1 MWNFCKLSFN
11 LILLLYFAFIYLGL
25 FSMQSEFNSNNEL
38 FRFLL
43 SLVIVQIN
51 IIMLLNILLLQRN
64 MRLTCLNLFVI
75 AWICAIF
82 ICITLTSGAR
92 FLKDLNYVLLWP
104 LTYCYSFLL
113 FKRGILSTSKVVDIM
128 TVLCVYSMILFGVF
142 FTDKAN
148 ENLGIISIEGMNQIF
163 YALLFIPWI
172 YLNEKKEYKM

>member
-1 MWNFCKLSFN
+1 MFESICDCVDMCYFYLHHIDVWSKIFERSKLCFIMAFN
-11 LILLLYFAFIYLGL
+11 LLLF
-25 FSMQSEFNSNNEL
+25 
-38 FRFLL
+38 
-43 SLVIVQIN
+43 
-51 IIMLLNILLLQRN
+51 
-64 MRLTCLNLFVI
+64 
-75 AWICAIF
+75 
-82 ICITLTSGAR
+82 
-92 FLKDLNYVLLWP
+92 
-104 LTYCYSFLL
+104 FLL